1 MPSSKMLSY
10 FLPIT
15 CQWDLQGLW
24 VFKNHDEYYIS
35 ESRNVLTC
43 DWMFCL
49 ISDRKKMSSAAG
61 LVHTCE
67 SKVSPWPGRT
77 WLRVGWGDLEGVG
90 RKLHPCGWAG
100 GPPHSS
106 GAAPSVIHLLKWRR
120 VFISL
125 NSKVLI
131 GAAVQVGG
139 PELWNWLSWA
149 GQGHIGTGCHQMAT
163 AWKDYDKPRTTHA
176 A

>member
-1 MPSSKMLSY
+1 MVFWLNCHTLLPSLWRGVWGRQGSCRGGIPNVPASKMLSY

-24 VFKNHDEYYIS
+24 VFKNHDKYYIS

-67 SKVSPWPGRT
+67 SKVSPWPGAPRGSVAGQDMAAGGMGGLGGSGKEAAPM
-77 WLRVGWGDLEGVG
+77 WVGWGATTQL
-90 RKLHPCGWAG
+90 R
-100 GPPHSS
+100 SS
-106 GAAPSVIHLLKWRR
+106 TLGNSP
-120 VFISL
+120 
-125 NSKVLI
+125 SKV
-131 GAAVQVGG
+131 
-139 PELWNWLSWA
+139 EKSFYFS
-149 GQGHIGTGCHQMAT
+149 
-163 AWKDYDKPRTTHA
+163 KF
-176 A
+176 